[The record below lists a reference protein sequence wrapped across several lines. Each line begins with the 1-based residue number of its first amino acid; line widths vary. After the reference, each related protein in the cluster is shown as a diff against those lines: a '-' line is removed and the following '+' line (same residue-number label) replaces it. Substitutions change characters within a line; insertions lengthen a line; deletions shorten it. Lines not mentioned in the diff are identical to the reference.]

1 MSTCLIGFQGLHVG
15 SIVGESMQKGSVD
28 VSKMIALKFTHWI
41 SNLFVC
47 CFYLV
52 FRSHFH
58 LDKRFNG
65 NGGWFPNFR
74 HHKITIYLNEP
85 KYFIFCI

>member
-58 LDKRFNG
+58 LDKRFND
-65 NGGWFPNFR
+65 NGGCFP
-74 HHKITIYLNEP
+74 KITIYLDEP